1 MRWRCRL
8 KLTHGPQKH
17 PPVRTASA
25 ISSVCSNVHDDG
37 CIWRAQACRTTGLDR
52 DLSSFHVRSLVEDY
66 LPSFAGVSHIELLSE
81 KGEAC
86 LSFVTPI
93 TLYVTRQIEAL
104 SSRTLKSSTIRSIGA
119 HCDIAAMISA
129 LDQTF
134 PEAPNST
141 KSAAISED
149 ASSEGNLLPT

>member
-66 LPSFAGVSHIELLSE
+66 LPSFARVSPYRTSERKRRSLSVFRHPNHLV
-81 KGEAC
+81 C
-86 LSFVTPI
+86 
-93 TLYVTRQIEAL
+93 
-104 SSRTLKSSTIRSIGA
+104 
-119 HCDIAAMISA
+119 
-129 LDQTF
+129 DQTNRSTYL
-134 PEAPNST
+134 ANSEVFNN
-141 KSAAISED
+141 SLD
-149 ASSEGNLLPT
+149 RRPL